1 MAKGNMETTTASIYD
16 FPVYYDLVF
25 GSDCAA
31 EMEFLKDCFDKYVDG
46 KVKRLFEPA
55 CGTGRLIY
63 RFGREK
69 YEVSGLDLNDKA
81 IEFCNKRLERY
92 DLKGRAFVADMSDFT
107 VKKPMTRLSIR
118 STAFGTCRPKRQP

>member
-1 MAKGNMETTTASIYD
+1 MEKTTASIYD

-31 EMEFLKDCFDKYVDG
+31 ELEFLHHVFDRYVDG

-63 RFGREK
+63 RLGREK
-69 YEVSGLDLNDKA
+69 YEVGGIDLNDKA
-81 IEFCNKRLERY
+81 IDFCNKRLERY
-92 DLKGRAFVADMSDFT
+92 DLKGRAMVGDMADFA
-107 VKKPMTRLSIR
+107 VKKPTMRLSIR
-118 STAFGTCRPKRQP
+118 STAFDTCPARRQRSVI